1 MDVRADSR
9 QDWPP
14 VLELWPLQG
23 TAIHSLGVRGWG
35 GGGTVSPT
43 RVEARGVLL
52 TEDPHPREPHPPLS
66 QNRAKTGKGDEEER
80 PGASGG
86 LTRQPL
92 PLPHPPP
99 KV

>member
-35 GGGTVSPT
+35 GG
-43 RVEARGVLL
+43 A
-52 TEDPHPREPHPPLS
+52 
-66 QNRAKTGKGDEEER
+66 Q
-80 PGASGG
+80 
-86 LTRQPL
+86 
-92 PLPHPPP
+92 
-99 KV
+99 